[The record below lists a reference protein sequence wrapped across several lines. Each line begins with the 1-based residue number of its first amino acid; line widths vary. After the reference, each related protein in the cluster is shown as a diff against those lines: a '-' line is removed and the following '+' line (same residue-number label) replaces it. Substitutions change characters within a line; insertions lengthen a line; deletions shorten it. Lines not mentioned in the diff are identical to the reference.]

1 MDNTLIVFASNHG
14 TVEKCARELFRRI
27 EGKVDICNLNRRN
40 YLPDLSGYE
49 AIIVGGSIHNGKIQD
64 EISSF
69 CNDNLELLASKRLG
83 LFINCLYSGEKA
95 QQQLDDAFPD
105 VLNRRAV
112 VRDYFGGEVDKLKL
126 SFWERV
132 VTSRMIREGEL
143 VVAISKER
151 IERFAKIIS
160 SVNEP
165 KN

>member
-27 EGKVDICNLNRRN
+27 DGKVDICNLNRRDF
-40 YLPDLSGYE
+40 LPDLSGYDTV
-49 AIIVGGSIHNGKIQD
+49 IVGGSIHSGKIQE

-69 CNDNLELLASKRLG
+69 CNENLGLLATKRLG

-95 QQQLDDAFPD
+95 QQQLENAFPET
-105 VLNRRAV
+105 LNRKAV

-132 VTSRMIREGEL
+132 VTIRMIEQGDL

-151 IERFAKIIS
+151 IERFANIIS

-165 KN
+165 EY